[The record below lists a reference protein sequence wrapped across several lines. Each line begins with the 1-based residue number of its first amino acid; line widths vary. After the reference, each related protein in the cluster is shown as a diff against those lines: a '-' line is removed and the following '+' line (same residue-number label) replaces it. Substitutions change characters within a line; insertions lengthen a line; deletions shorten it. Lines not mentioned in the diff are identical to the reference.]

1 MLQFSFYDKIFMN
14 PKKLSLEDRV
24 KIQEYVYIRNRNNSF
39 YTHCFPGALLEE
51 VSTNGLDISRE
62 LFKDEYKILATCF
75 ETPYKTGELNSRRSF
90 NLVCRT
96 AI

>member
-1 MLQFSFYDKIFMN
+1 MN